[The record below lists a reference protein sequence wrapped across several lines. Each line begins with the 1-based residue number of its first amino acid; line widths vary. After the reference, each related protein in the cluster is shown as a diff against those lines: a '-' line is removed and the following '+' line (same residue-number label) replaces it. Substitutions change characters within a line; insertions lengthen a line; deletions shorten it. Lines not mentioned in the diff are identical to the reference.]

1 MCSAPAPRVAPGHG
15 ACQGRVLAAA
25 VPCSRLLLGRKLQDS
40 SRKGD
45 SQQCLVVGQ
54 PCSCPELLPWLLLA
68 CDLYFEKCQ
77 GCDGVA
83 VWLLLRRSLDPVPP
97 WQCDDRGFPA
107 LPSVTSIQTAL
118 SLGGVCF
125 SELGV
130 CRRDLLTSVC
140 LLPSYTVHL
149 LFASMAKI
157 KAAFPGR
164 RNA

>member
-1 MCSAPAPRVAPGHG
+1 MLLPGAPWCTSACRSPSSHVLCPAPRVAPGHG

-77 GCDGVA
+77 GCDRVA

-97 WQCDDRGFPA
+97 WQCDDG
-107 LPSVTSIQTAL
+107 LSSPSLCHLHPDRSV
-118 SLGGVCF
+118 LGW
-125 SELGV
+125 
-130 CRRDLLTSVC
+130 C
-140 LLPSYTVHL
+140 LL
-149 LFASMAKI
+149 F
-157 KAAFPGR
+157 
-164 RNA
+164 